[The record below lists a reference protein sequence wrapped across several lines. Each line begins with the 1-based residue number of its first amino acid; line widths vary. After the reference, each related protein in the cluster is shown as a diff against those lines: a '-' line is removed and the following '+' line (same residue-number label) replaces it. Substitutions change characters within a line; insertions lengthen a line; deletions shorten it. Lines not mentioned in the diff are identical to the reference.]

1 MRHRAACLIR
11 FMTIKKVELPVCT
24 AELKKLLKPVCLKA
38 VLLAIRTKNPSNL
51 PKLFQTSCRI
61 LTARQNKKVDAPVD
75 KQNLNVEEMGRLI
88 ADAALHLS
96 VLKLSKLKDSSVCT
110 LLVGRYQEVSVNF
123 ERLNYS
129 TLITT
134 NY

>member
-11 FMTIKKVELPVCT
+11 FMSIKKVELPVCT
-24 AELKKLLKPVCLKA
+24 AQLKKLLGPKSLKA
-38 VLLAIRTKNPSNL
+38 VLLAIRTKDPSNL
-51 PKLFQTSCRI
+51 PKLFQSSCRI
-61 LTARQNKKVDAPVD
+61 LTARHNKKVDTPMETQ
-75 KQNLNVEEMGRLI
+75 KLNFEEMGRLI
-88 ADAALHLS
+88 ADAALQLS

-110 LLVGRYQEVSVNF
+110 LLVGRYQEVSFNF
-123 ERLNYS
+123 ERLKYS